1 MTKFTVLKKS
11 GVKSNINY
19 DWKKMKS
26 FYCKIYGMKFRIIFM
41 CATQEVEH
49 TMNLHKVCE
58 ALETSWVALYNIKFN
73 VCVPKLLSY

>member
-1 MTKFTVLKKS
+1 
-11 GVKSNINY
+11 
-19 DWKKMKS
+19 MKS

-73 VCVPKLLSY
+73 LCVPKLLSYQ